1 MKRNLTLLL
10 CGIAMLAAG
19 CYRSGHLYPVQGPL
33 AELAPP
39 PVYNA
44 KLSGALNSG
53 NLTVTLPSG
62 EVCRGRWAVLH
73 ASDRGVEQPGMAS
86 AWDTVYGV
94 GFYRAN
100 VLGAR
105 LHVHSVVAGD
115 KGTTLNVELYR
126 RNQPEAILDIKGV
139 AQDDKGNV
147 YKVVL

>member
-1 MKRNLTLLL
+1 ML
-10 CGIAMLAAG
+10 LAAG

-33 AELAPP
+33 ADLTPP

-53 NLTVTLPSG
+53 NLTITLPNG
-62 EVCRGRWAVLH
+62 EVCHGRWSVMRG
-73 ASDRGVEQPGMAS
+73 SDLGQNQADMAG
-86 AWDTVYGV
+86 AWDAVYGA

-105 LHVHSVVAGD
+105 LHVQSVVASD
-115 KGTTLNVELYR
+115 KGLTLHVELYR
-126 RNQPEAILDIKGV
+126 KNQPEAIMDIKGV
-139 AQDDKGNV
+139 ARDDLGNI